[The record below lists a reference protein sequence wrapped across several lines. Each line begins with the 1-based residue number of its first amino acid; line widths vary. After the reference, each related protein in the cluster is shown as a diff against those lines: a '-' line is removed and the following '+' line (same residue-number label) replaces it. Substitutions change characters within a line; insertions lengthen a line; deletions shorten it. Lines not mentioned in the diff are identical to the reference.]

1 MKINNKNMSD
11 KQKRIITDLTKVTKG
26 MVQPGE
32 PLDILQKSLKEYTE
46 NRYQIDG
53 PIDLY
58 PFLCLVCASL
68 GIPSEMFDQTI
79 QDAFIVNTLSELAG
93 DKIDPSILN

>member
-1 MKINNKNMSD
+1 MSE
-11 KQKRIITDLTKVTKG
+11 KHKRVITDLTKVQKG
-26 MVQPGE
+26 MIQPGE

-46 NRYQIDG
+46 KRFTIEG

-79 QDAFIVNTLSELAG
+79 QDAFIVNTITELAG
-93 DKIDPSILN
+93 DKIDPSVLN

>member
-1 MKINNKNMSD
+1 MKINNMSN
-11 KQKRIITDLTKVTKG
+11 KHKRILTDLTKVTNG

-46 NRYQIDG
+46 KRFTVEG

-68 GIPSEMFDQTI
+68 DISSEMFDQTI
-79 QDAFIVNTLSELAG
+79 QDAFIVNTLSEVMG
-93 DKIDPSILN
+93 NDVDPSDLN